1 MAHVLAECILYTV
14 FCVPLIV
21 AAGPGKFRTE
31 GLEQVVQAP
40 SQNDN
45 IVDVQQGNNHNGSIA
60 DTCMETVKASTVTRD
75 ISTAD
80 E

>member
-14 FCVPLIV
+14 LSVPCVI

-40 SQNDN
+40 SQNHN
-45 IVDVQQGNNHNGSIA
+45 VVDVQ
-60 DTCMETVKASTVTRD
+60 
-75 ISTAD
+75 
-80 E
+80 